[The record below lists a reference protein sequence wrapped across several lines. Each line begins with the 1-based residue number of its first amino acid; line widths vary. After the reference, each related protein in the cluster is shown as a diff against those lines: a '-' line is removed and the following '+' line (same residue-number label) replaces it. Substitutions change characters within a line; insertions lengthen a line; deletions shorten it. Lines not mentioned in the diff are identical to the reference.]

1 MSRRYDALSMASMH
15 GPWQRLMW
23 YRRQGRASARLPSLM
38 SIVQVRNG
46 NSRRTR
52 FIASSTEL
60 ADAYGPKYRLPSCG
74 SLRTRSMR
82 GKSSPSVILMY
93 G

>member
-1 MSRRYDALSMASMH
+1 MH
-15 GPWQRLMW
+15 GPWHFLMW
-23 YRRQGRASARLPSLM
+23 YSRQGRWSARSPSLM

-46 NSRRTR
+46 KSRRTR
-52 FIASSTEL
+52 FIDSSTL
-60 ADAYGPKYRLPSCG
+60 TADAYGPKYRLPSLG
-74 SLRTRSMR
+74 SLRVRSTR

>member
-1 MSRRYDALSMASMH
+1 MH

-23 YRRQGRASARLPSLM
+23 YSRHGRWSARSPSLM

-52 FIASSTEL
+52 FIDSSTDD
-60 ADAYGPKYRLPSCG
+60 ADAYGPK
-74 SLRTRSMR
+74 
-82 GKSSPSVILMY
+82 
-93 G
+93 

>member
-1 MSRRYDALSMASMH
+1 MASMH

-23 YRRQGRASARLPSLM
+23 YSRQGRGSARSPRM

-60 ADAYGPKYRLPSCG
+60 ADAYGPK
-74 SLRTRSMR
+74 
-82 GKSSPSVILMY
+82 
-93 G
+93 

>member
-1 MSRRYDALSMASMH
+1 MSRRYAVLSIASMH

-23 YRRQGRASARLPSLM
+23 YRRHGRASARLPSLM

-60 ADAYGPKYRLPSCG
+60 AEAYGPKYRLPSWG
-74 SLRTRSMR
+74 SFRTRSIR

>member
-1 MSRRYDALSMASMH
+1 
-15 GPWQRLMW
+15 
-23 YRRQGRASARLPSLM
+23 M

-60 ADAYGPKYRLPSCG
+60 ADAYGPKYRLPSFG
-74 SLRTRSMR
+74 SLRVRSTR
-82 GKSSPSVILMY
+82 GKSSASVILMY